1 QAEDGIRDFHVTG
14 VQTCALPIYGR
25 CLIIQYR
32 THGEEV
38 AADNAGIGGSGAQS
52 AEVLGDA
59 HVAVG
64 QVVPVEYDALRVDLG
79 PAHPQRGAE
88 TEILSLHAAVLSPR
102 SEEH

>member
-1 QAEDGIRDFHVTG
+1 LQAAVTQQG
-14 VQTCALPIYGR
+14 NAHMDDQQIVEQGR
-25 CLIIQYR
+25 CLMMQYR

-38 AADNAGIGGSGAQS
+38 DADKAGIGGGRAQS
-52 AEVLGDA
+52 AEVLGDS

-88 TEILSLHAAVLSPR
+88 TEILSLHAAVLSPAAGW
-102 SEEH
+102 